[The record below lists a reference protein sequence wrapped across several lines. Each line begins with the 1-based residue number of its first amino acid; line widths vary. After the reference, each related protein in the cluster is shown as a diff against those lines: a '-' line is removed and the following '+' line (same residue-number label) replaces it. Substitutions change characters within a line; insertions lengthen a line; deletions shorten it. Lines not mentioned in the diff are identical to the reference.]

1 MKIRNWS
8 SFLFPGI
15 PIALSLFTFLWN
27 PIGFPSL
34 QYGEGT
40 YIGRGMHILLGQGL
54 QDPEIYYNHPYF
66 GMIFLAGV
74 FWVIGYPISLHPSA
88 YGDVVQS
95 VEMLWLVPR
104 VLMGVLAVIDTF
116 LIYKISE
123 RWYNNRVVALIAS
136 VLFAV
141 LPTWFLRRPYL
152 DTILLP
158 FLLSSILFAI
168 IYRKDYHSEDKTR
181 NSNKTCEKK
190 NIFSLLASGIF
201 LGLAIFTKIP
211 AFTMIPLIGFLIFT
225 NHNKRWIYLGLWFIP
240 VVFIPLIWPAYAILV
255 GEFDKWLNG
264 FLFQAEHG
272 GRPLLAE
279 IITLFYQGPILVILG
294 MAGIAYAALR
304 RDLFLLLWIG
314 PYLLFLY
321 LIDFARD
328 YFFIL
333 IFPTL
338 CIASARLIVGLSNK
352 FRNKNIQQILPFAI
366 ISAIGIFGLTSTIM
380 LFTTDV
386 SSNKIDAVAYIAHYL
401 QHYNDKYKA
410 ADKNSNDN
418 NKISVISSN
427 LYSWIPQYVF
437 HLANIDYLEPYD
449 TLPVKPQNFLL
460 VLDSSLKGP
469 MSQNDENGKLLK
481 NIYNSMRRNQTYS
494 IIGEGLQIMLPKLLP
509 EVEPHDQTINLINQ
523 NHIWKA
529 WNYTKILEN
538 VSNLAIT
545 VKTNNTNK
553 TSNSAILQTQIN
565 MTGSPLILTLDYVSE
580 SHKKKATFYAE
591 IKEKDSGHKTL
602 WIHPLKRTSGNLIKE
617 KFFVP
622 SDLVNRPVEFRF
634 IIVTNGSGEHA
645 LTVKKATVG
654 FE

>member
-8 SFLFPGI
+8 LFLLPGI
-15 PIALSLFTFLWN
+15 PLALSLFTFLWN

-40 YIGRGMHILLGQGL
+40 YIGRGMHTLLGQGL

-66 GMIFLAGV
+66 GMIFLASV

-88 YGDVVQS
+88 YGDVIQS

-104 VLMGVLAVIDTF
+104 VLMGILAVIDTF

-123 RWYNNRVVALIAS
+123 RWYNNRMVALIAS

-141 LPTWFLRRPYL
+141 MPTWFLRLPYL
-152 DTILLP
+152 DTIMLP
-158 FLLSSILFAI
+158 FVLSSIWFAVQ
-168 IYRKDYHSEDKTR
+168 RKDYHSEDKTR

-190 NIFSLLASGIF
+190 NIFSVVVSGIF

-211 AFTMIPLIGFLIFT
+211 VFTMIPLIGFLIFA
-225 NHNKRWIYLGLWFIP
+225 NYKNRWIYLALWFIP
-240 VVFIPLIWPAYAILV
+240 VVFIPLLWPGYAILV
-255 GEFDKWLNG
+255 GEFDKWVNG

-279 IITLFYQGPILVILG
+279 IIALFYQGPILVILG
-294 MAGIAYAALR
+294 MTGIVYAAFR
-304 RDLFLLLWIG
+304 RDLFVLLWVG

-338 CIASARLIVGLSNK
+338 CIASARLIAGLSNK
-352 FRNKNIQQILPFAI
+352 FRNKNIQQVLPLAI
-366 ISAIGIFGLTSTIM
+366 ISGIGIFGLTSTIM
-380 LFTTDV
+380 LVTTDV
-386 SSNKIDAVAYIAHYL
+386 SSNKFDAVAYIAHYL
-401 QHYNDKYKA
+401 QNYDDKYKV
-410 ADKNSNDN
+410 ADKNSNDI
-418 NKISVISSN
+418 NKITVISSN
-427 LYSWIPQYVF
+427 IYSWIPKYVF
-437 HLANIDYLEPYD
+437 HLTDIEYLEPYD
-449 TLPVKPQNFLL
+449 RLPVKPRDFLL
-460 VLDSSLKGP
+460 VLDTSVKDK
-469 MSQNDENGKLLK
+469 MSENDEDAKLLK
-481 NIYNSMRRNQTYS
+481 NIYNSMRRNQTYT
-494 IIGEGLQIMLPKLLP
+494 IIGGGLQIMLPKLQP
-509 EVEPHDQTINLINQ
+509 QIGPRDQTINLIDQ

-529 WNYTKILEN
+529 LDYAKILEN
-538 VSNLAIT
+538 SSNLVIT
-545 VKTNNTNK
+545 FKTNNTK
-553 TSNSAILQTQIN
+553 KISSGAILQTHIN
-565 MTGSPLILTLDYVSE
+565 VTGSPLLLTLDYVSE
-580 SHKKKATFYAE
+580 SHKNTAAFYAE
-591 IKEKDSGHKTL
+591 IKGKDSGHKML
-602 WIHPLKRTSGNLIKE
+602 WIHALKSTSGNLIKE

-634 IIVTNGSGEHA
+634 IIVTNGAGEHG
-645 LTVKKATVG
+645 LTVKKAALG